1 MRDSIWLLL
10 ALAIGGY
17 LIGSLSPAVFI
28 SRNMGGF
35 DIRKRGSGNAGTT
48 NMLRE
53 MGWLPGVLTF
63 VCDLAKGYVPT
74 LIALKLSGYT
84 AAYVTGGFVLLGHA
98 FPIFL
103 HFKGGKC
110 VATSAAVLMAI
121 FPLPTLIA
129 TLLVI
134 ALMFLTR
141 LVSLGTILG
150 FTAFTVST
158 YFLPVP
164 HPFVPYFATLVTAF
178 VILRH
183 WQNIIRLLHGEEKR
197 LTIHSKKK

>member
-10 ALAIGGY
+10 ALAVGGY

-74 LIALKLSGYT
+74 LIALRLSGYT

-98 FPIFL
+98 
-103 HFKGGKC
+103 
-110 VATSAAVLMAI
+110 
-121 FPLPTLIA
+121 
-129 TLLVI
+129 
-134 ALMFLTR
+134 
-141 LVSLGTILG
+141 LGTILG

-183 WQNIIRLLHGEEKR
+183 WQNIIRLAHGEEKR